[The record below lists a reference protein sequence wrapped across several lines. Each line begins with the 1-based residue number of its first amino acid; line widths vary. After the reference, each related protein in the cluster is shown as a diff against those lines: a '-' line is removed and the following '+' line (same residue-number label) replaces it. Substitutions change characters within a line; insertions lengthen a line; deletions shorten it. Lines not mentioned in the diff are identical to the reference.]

1 MPKIRCIEIRNFRSI
16 KSLDWC
22 PGPGVN
28 CLVGPGDSG
37 KSTILDAIDICLSA
51 RRSWSFSDS
60 DFYNQDVTKRLHVRL
75 TIGAL
80 PDGLLDLDVYGD
92 YLRSYDDELGSI
104 DDEPKHG
111 NETVLTLELGVE
123 ADLEPQWRL
132 YSERSE
138 GSERRKSLAWKDRL
152 ALAPARLG
160 SHSSSNLSWSRGSV
174 LNRLS
179 DGRVDVG
186 TALVDAAR
194 EARVSFGEQA
204 GETVSDVLDA
214 VTETARELGIS
225 VGSEVK
231 ALLDAHAVSFT
242 DGAISLHSEDGIPLR
257 ALGVGSAR
265 LLLAGLHRRAAAHTS
280 MLLADEIE
288 YGLEPHRLIRLLHSL
303 GAKDKGDALQVFM
316 TTHSP
321 VAIRELNGDQV
332 YVVRRK
338 ARTHVVAKVGTEDAI
353 QGALRTYPEAFLSR
367 TVVVCEG
374 ASEIGLLRGIDLH
387 RTSKGET
394 SAFAAA
400 CSFLDSSGGTPERTL
415 QRARI
420 FRELGFETMAFLD
433 SDLKIDQN
441 ELEKA
446 RNAGVQVFLWAEGCA
461 LEQAMFND
469 VSDTAVD
476 ELLDLA
482 VELNSGEEI
491 DSSIAQVSEGNF
503 TLKSVRESFAL
514 ADVYTANIRQVLGA
528 AAKLSSKAKGGKAA
542 RKGWFKSIS
551 RMEVAGDQVIGPR
564 LRYAKGDFRR
574 TLEALFAKIHG

>member
-16 KSLDWC
+16 KSLNWY
-22 PGPGVN
+22 PAPGVN

-37 KSTILDAIDICLSA
+37 KSTILDAIDLCLSA

-92 YLRSYDDELGSI
+92 YLRSYDGEHGSI

-123 ADLEPQWRL
+123 ADLEPQWSL

-138 GSERRKSLAWKDRL
+138 DSERRKSLAWKHRL

-204 GETVSDVLDA
+204 GETVSDVLNA

-303 GAKDKGDALQVFM
+303 GAKDKDDALQVFM

-321 VAIRELNGDQV
+321 VAIRELSGDQV

-338 ARTHVVAKVGTEDAI
+338 ARTHAVAKVGTEDAI

-394 SAFAAA
+394 SAFALA

-415 QRARI
+415 QRAQI
-420 FRELGFETMAFLD
+420 FRRLGFETIAFLD

-441 ELEKA
+441 ELEKT
-446 RNAGVQVFLWAEGCA
+446 RNAGVQVFQWAEGCA

-469 VSDTAVD
+469 VSDTAVN

-482 VELNSGEEI
+482 VELNSEEEV

-514 ADVYTANIRQVLGA
+514 ADVYTAEIREVLGD
-528 AAKLSSKAKGGKAA
+528 AAKLSSKAKIGKAA
-542 RKGWFKSIS
+542 RRGWFKSIS
-551 RMEVAGDQVIGPR
+551 RMEVAGDQIIGPR
-564 LRYAKGDFRR
+564 LRYAKGDFMR
-574 TLEALFAKIHG
+574 TLEALFANIHG

>member
-1 MPKIRCIEIRNFRSI
+1 MPKIRCVEIRNFRSI

-60 DFYNQDVTKRLHVRL
+60 DFFNQDVTKPLYVRL

-80 PDGLLDLDVYGD
+80 PDALLDLDAYGD
-92 YLRSYDDELGSI
+92 YLRSYDDELGLI

-111 NETVLTLELGVE
+111 SETVLTLELGVE

-132 YSERSE
+132 YSERTE
-138 GSERRKSLAWKDRL
+138 DSERRKSLAWKDRL

-179 DGRVDVG
+179 DGRVSVG

-194 EARVSFGEQA
+194 EARASFGEQA
-204 GETVSDVLDA
+204 GETVSDVLEA
-214 VTETARELGIS
+214 VTETARELGIN
-225 VGSEVK
+225 VGAEVK

-242 DGAISLHSEDGIPLR
+242 DGAISLHSENGIPLR

-280 MLLADEIE
+280 VLLADEIE

-303 GAKDKGDALQVFM
+303 GAKDKDDALQVFM

-321 VAIRELNGDQV
+321 VAIRELSGDQV

-338 ARTHVVAKVGTEDAI
+338 TRTHVVAKVGTEDVI

-387 RTSKGET
+387 RSSRGGT

-415 QRARI
+415 QRAQI
-420 FRELGFETMAFLD
+420 FRGLGFETIAFLD
-433 SDLKIDQN
+433 SDLKIDQD
-441 ELEKA
+441 ELEKT
-446 RNAGVQVFLWAEGCA
+446 RNAGVHVFLWAEGRA

-469 VSDTAVD
+469 VSDAAVD
-476 ELLDLA
+476 LLLDLA
-482 VELNSGEEI
+482 VELNSEEEV

-514 ADVYTANIRQVLGA
+514 ADVYAADIREILGD
-528 AAKLSSKAKGGKAA
+528 AAKLSSKAKKGKAA
-542 RKGWFKSIS
+542 RRGWFKSIS
-551 RMEVAGDQVIGPR
+551 RMEAAGDRIIGPR
-564 LRYAKGDFRR
+564 LRHAKGDFRR
-574 TLEALFAKIHG
+574 TLEALLVKIHG

>member
-37 KSTILDAIDICLSA
+37 KSTILEAIDLCLSA

-92 YLRSYDDELGSI
+92 YLRSYDEELESI
-104 DDEPKHG
+104 DDEPKHK

-123 ADLEPQWRL
+123 ADLEPQWSL

-138 GSERRKSLAWKDRL
+138 DTERRKSLAWKDRL
-152 ALAPARLG
+152 ALTPARLG

-179 DGRVDVG
+179 GGRVDVG
-186 TALVDAAR
+186 TVLVDAAR

-214 VTETARELGIS
+214 VTETAKELGIS

-242 DGAISLHSEDGIPLR
+242 DGAISLHSEEGIPLR

-280 MLLADEIE
+280 ILLADEIE

-303 GAKDKGDALQVFM
+303 GAKDKDDALQVFM

-321 VAIRELNGDQV
+321 VAIRELSGDQV

-338 ARTHVVAKVGTEDAI
+338 ARTHAVAKVGTEDAI

-420 FRELGFETMAFLD
+420 FRGLGFETIAFMD
-433 SDLKIDQN
+433 SDVKIDQE
-441 ELEKA
+441 ELEKT
-446 RNAGVQVFLWAEGCA
+446 RNAGVQVFQWAEGCA
-461 LEQAMFND
+461 LDQAMFND
-469 VSDTAVD
+469 VSDTAVN

-482 VELNSGEEI
+482 VELNSEEEV
-491 DSSIAQVSEGNF
+491 DSSIAQVSKGNF
-503 TLKSVRESFAL
+503 TLNSVRESFAL
-514 ADVYTANIRQVLGA
+514 ADVYATNIREVLGD
-528 AAKLSSKAKGGKAA
+528 AAKLSSKAKSGNAA
-542 RKGWFKSIS
+542 RRGWFKSIS
-551 RMEVAGDQVIGPR
+551 RMEVAGNQIIGPR
-564 LRYAKGDFRR
+564 LRSAKGDFRR

>member
-1 MPKIRCIEIRNFRSI
+1 MPKIRCVEIRNFRSI

-60 DFYNQDVTKRLHVRL
+60 DFFNQDVTRPLYVRL

-80 PDGLLDLDVYGD
+80 PDALLDLDAYGD
-92 YLRSYDDELGSI
+92 YLRSYDDELGLI

-111 NETVLTLELGVE
+111 SETVLTLELGVE

-132 YSERSE
+132 YSERTE
-138 GSERRKSLAWKDRL
+138 DTERRKSLAWKDRL
-152 ALAPARLG
+152 ALSPARLG

-179 DGRVDVG
+179 DGRVSVG

-194 EARVSFGEQA
+194 EARASFGEQA
-204 GETVSDVLDA
+204 GETVSDVLEA
-214 VTETARELGIS
+214 VTETARELGIN
-225 VGSEVK
+225 VGAEVK

-242 DGAISLHSEDGIPLR
+242 DGAISLHSENGIPLR

-280 MLLADEIE
+280 VLLADEIE

-303 GAKDKGDALQVFM
+303 GAKDKDDALQVFM

-321 VAIRELNGDQV
+321 VAIRELSGDQV

-338 ARTHVVAKVGTEDAI
+338 TRTHVVAKVGNEDVI

-387 RTSKGET
+387 RVSKGEA

-415 QRARI
+415 QRAQI
-420 FRELGFETMAFLD
+420 FRGLGFETIAFLD
-433 SDLKIDQN
+433 SDLKIDQD
-441 ELEKA
+441 ELEKT
-446 RNAGVQVFLWAEGCA
+446 RNAGVHVFLWAEGRA

-469 VSDTAVD
+469 VSDAAVD
-476 ELLDLA
+476 LLLDLA
-482 VELNSGEEI
+482 VELNSEEEV

-503 TLKSVRESFAL
+503 TLESVRGSFTL
-514 ADVYTANIRQVLGA
+514 ADVYAADIREILGD
-528 AAKLSSKAKGGKAA
+528 AAKLSSKAKKGKAA
-542 RKGWFKSIS
+542 RRGWFKSIS
-551 RMEVAGDQVIGPR
+551 RMEAAGDRIIGPR
-564 LRYAKGDFRR
+564 LRHAKGDFRR
-574 TLEALFAKIHG
+574 TLEALLVKIHG

>member
-1 MPKIRCIEIRNFRSI
+1 MPKIRCVEIRNFRSI
-16 KSLDWC
+16 KSLDWY

-37 KSTILDAIDICLSA
+37 KSTILDAIDVCLSA
-51 RRSWSFSDS
+51 RRNWSFSDS
-60 DFYNQDVTKRLHVRL
+60 DFFNQDVTKRLYVRL
-75 TIGAL
+75 TIGTL
-80 PDGLLDLDVYGD
+80 PDALLDLDVYGD
-92 YLRSYDDELGSI
+92 YLRSYDNELGPI

-111 NETVLTLELGVE
+111 SETVLTLELSVE

-132 YSERSE
+132 YSERTE
-138 GSERRKSLAWKDRL
+138 DSERRKSLAWKDRL
-152 ALAPARLG
+152 TLAPARLG

-174 LNRLS
+174 LSKLS
-179 DGRVDVG
+179 DERVSVE

-194 EARVSFGEQA
+194 EARASFGEQA
-204 GETVSDVLDA
+204 GATVSDVLDA
-214 VTETARELGIS
+214 VTETARELGIN
-225 VGSEVK
+225 VGAEVK
-231 ALLDAHAVSFT
+231 ALLDAQAVSFT
-242 DGAISLHSEDGIPLR
+242 DGAISLHSENGIPLR

-280 MLLADEIE
+280 VLLADEIE

-321 VAIRELNGDQV
+321 VAIRELSGDQV
-332 YVVRRK
+332 CVVRRK
-338 ARTHVVAKVGTEDAI
+338 TRTHIVAKVGTEDVI
-353 QGALRTYPEAFLSR
+353 QGALRTYPEAFLSK

-387 RTSKGET
+387 RTSKGES

-415 QRARI
+415 QRAQI
-420 FRELGFETMAFLD
+420 FRGLGFETIAFLD
-433 SDLKIDQN
+433 SDLKIDQD
-441 ELEKA
+441 ELEKT
-446 RNAGVQVFLWAEGCA
+446 RNAGVHVFLWAKERA

-469 VSDTAVD
+469 VSDAAVE

-482 VELNSGEEI
+482 VELNSEEEVN
-491 DSSIAQVSEGNF
+491 SSIAQVSAGNF
-503 TLKSVRESFAL
+503 TLESVRESFAL
-514 ADVYTANIRQVLGA
+514 ANVYAANIREILGD
-528 AAKLSSKAKGGKAA
+528 AAKLSSKAKNGKAA

-551 RMEVAGDQVIGPR
+551 RMEAAGDRIIGPQF
-564 LRYAKGDFRR
+564 RYANGDFRR
-574 TLEALFAKIHG
+574 TLEALLAKIHG